1 MHSWQNE
8 MHIEKLKHLDSFKR
22 LELLLAAP
30 WATPTYATFV
40 LIKLP
45 ACLIYRWSTYEPID
59 KYPLQPVTVIWSS
72 NIPSKFKLWK
82 TTHCLLCFKQAEHA
96 FREAILFHSVPGF
109 FSFFKISLLVYVGDI
124 NKLFCEINILWTAF
138 RQTSGQS

>member
-30 WATPTYATFV
+30 WATPTLLSCSSNFPRAWYIDEAPTNQ
-40 LIKLP
+40 LINIP
-45 ACLIYRWSTYEPID
+45 CM
-59 KYPLQPVTVIWSS
+59 QPVTVIWNS

-124 NKLFCEINILWTAF
+124 NKLFCEINILLTAF